1 VPAIGPR
8 RIDVFVR
15 GQTCRHDIMRKQG
28 LLRMKYTLLFTVA
41 IAALPTVALHAQDSG
56 PVEVSAAIQHDSL
69 PSLRLAPPQA
79 DGYKRWHEH
88 DEHRLPLPYVPP
100 NQVDGALQDSARR
113 SPSAPTFQSGIDG
126 VGQGFTG
133 PNGTFSVDSAPPDTV
148 GAVGDT
154 QYVQVVNTGLAVFDK
169 ATKTVVYGPVPTNT
183 LWSGFGGQCENDN
196 DGDAVVVYDKA
207 ANRWIISQFAVGTT
221 PYLQCVAVS
230 HTSDA
235 TGAWYRYA
243 FSYGSVF
250 PDYPKMGVWPD
261 AYYETFNMFNG
272 NSFSGSRLC
281 AYDRASMLTGAAA
294 TQQCFQLSSSFGGV
308 LPSDLDGSTPPPAG
322 SPNYHVNFDTNSLN
336 LWSFH
341 VDWANTANTTLTGPT
356 NLAVAS
362 FTVPCGVNSCDEVIQ
377 PGTQQQLD
385 TLGDRLMHRLAYR
398 NFGDHEA
405 LVVNHSVTVGTNH
418 KNPYTGVRWYEIRS
432 PGATPVVY
440 QQSTFAPDT
449 NFRWMGSIA
458 MDANGNMALG
468 YSVSSGTVD
477 PAIRYTGRLSGDA
490 LNTMQAE
497 ATIIAGGGSQTAGLD
512 RWGDYSAMTIDPVDD
527 CTFWYTNE
535 YLKTDGTFNWSTRIG
550 SLKFAGCGAGKQDQS
565 INFTSSVPSGAVY
578 NGTAYVVTAT
588 ATSGLPVALTIAA
601 ASAAVCSINGSGSGS
616 QVSFIGVGNCTINA
630 NQSGNASYN
639 AAPQVQQSFA
649 VGQAAQ
655 TVNFTSMA
663 PAAATYN
670 GSVYTVTA
678 TATSGLAVTLT
689 IDASASS
696 VCQLDGSASGS
707 HVSFIGVGTCKVDAN
722 QAGNANYTSAT
733 QAQQSFA
740 VGKAAQTI
748 NFTSTAPASAKYNG
762 SAYTVTAT
770 ATSGLAVTLSIAA
783 GSISVCALDGS
794 VSGSHVSFIGV
805 GSCAI
810 NANQAGN
817 GNYNPAPQ
825 VQQSFSVGKA
835 TQTISF
841 DSTAP
846 LDASAGGATYQV
858 LASATSGLAV
868 ALAIDASATSV
879 CQLDGSV
886 SGSHVSFIGVGS
898 CKIDA
903 TQAGN
908 ANYLAAPGLQQS
920 FTVVPG
926 PPALLVFTTQPA
938 AVTQGNTLATIAVTM
953 EDALGDVI
961 DDNAS
966 VVDFT
971 IAACGGDI
979 AIGSATMAHGVATL
993 DSPQRFYT
1001 VTDPATLAVKAQT
1014 GALTGNSAGF
1024 IVKSNTDLVF
1034 ADAFDGC
1041 RL

>member
-1 VPAIGPR
+1 MGR
-8 RIDVFVR
+8 RRVDVFLY
-15 GQTCRHDIMRKQG
+15 GQTSRHDAMRNQG
-28 LLRMKYTLLFTVA
+28 LLRMKYTLLFTA
-41 IAALPTVALHAQDSG
+41 ALAALPTVAVHAQDSDQ
-56 PVEVSAAIQHDSL
+56 VEVSAATRHDSL
-69 PSLRLAPPQA
+69 PSLRLASPQA

-100 NQVDGALQDSARR
+100 NQTDGALQDSARR
-113 SPSAPTFQSGIDG
+113 SPSAPTFQTGVDG
-126 VGQGFTG
+126 VGEGFSG

-169 ATKTVVYGPVPTNT
+169 ATKSVVYGPVPTNT
-183 LWSGFGGQCENDN
+183 LWSGFGGQCESDN
-196 DGDAVVVYDKA
+196 DGDAIVVYDKA

-235 TGAWYRYA
+235 TGGWYRYA
-243 FSYGSVF
+243 FSYGSAF

-281 AYDRASMLTGAAA
+281 AYDRSSMLTGAAA

-308 LPSDLDGSTPPPAG
+308 LPSDLDGATAPPTGA
-322 SPNYHVNFDTNSLN
+322 PNYMVNFGTNALN
-336 LWSFH
+336 LWKFH
-341 VDWANTANTTLTGPT
+341 VDWATTANTALTGPT
-356 NLAVAS
+356 NLGVAA
-362 FTVPCGVNSCDEVIQ
+362 FNVPCSANSCDVVVQ
-377 PGTQQQLD
+377 PGTSEKLD
-385 TLGDRLMHRLAYR
+385 SLGDRVMHRLAYR
-398 NFGDHEA
+398 NFGDHES
-405 LVVNHSVTVGTNH
+405 LVVNHTVKLGT
-418 KNPYTGVRWYEIRS
+418 KQNPSSGVRWYEIRS
-432 PGATPVVY
+432 PGAAPVIY
-440 QQSTFAPDT
+440 QQSTFAPDSS
-449 NFRWMGSIA
+449 FRWMGSIA
-458 MDANGNMALG
+458 MDGAGNMALG
-468 YSVSSGTVD
+468 YSVSSATVD

-512 RWGDYSAMTIDPVDD
+512 RWGDYSAMTIDPSDD

-535 YLKTDGTFNWSTRIG
+535 YLKADGTFNWSTRIG
-550 SLKFAGCGAGKQDQS
+550 SLKFAGCGAARQDQTVT
-565 INFTSSVPSGAVY
+565 FTSTAPAGAVY

-588 ATSGLPVALTIAA
+588 ATSGLPVTLTIAA
-601 ASAAVCSINGSGSGS
+601 ASATVCSINGSASGS
-616 QVSFIGVGNCTINA
+616 QVSFVGVGTCTINA
-630 NQSGNASYN
+630 NQSGSASYN
-639 AAPQVQQSFA
+639 AAPQMQQSFA
-649 VGQAAQ
+649 VGQATQ
-655 TVNFTSMA
+655 SVNFTSTA

-670 GSVYTVTA
+670 GSLYTVTA
-678 TATSGLAVTLT
+678 TATSGLAVTIA

-696 VCQLDGSASGS
+696 VCQLDGSTSGS
-707 HVSFIGVGTCKVDAN
+707 HVSFIGVGTCKIDAN
-722 QAGNANYTSAT
+722 QAGNANYTAAT

-748 NFTSTAPASAKYNG
+748 NFTSTAPVSAKYNG
-762 SAYTVTAT
+762 SAYSVTAT
-770 ATSGLAVTLSIAA
+770 ATSALAVTLSIDAA
-783 GSISVCALDGS
+783 SATVCALDGS

-817 GNYNPAPQ
+817 GNYNAAPQ

-835 TQTISF
+835 AQTISF
-841 DSTAP
+841 DSAAP

-868 ALAIDASATSV
+868 ALAIDAGAASV

-908 ANYLAAPGLQQS
+908 ANYLAAPASQQS
-920 FTVVPG
+920 FTVVAG
-926 PPALLVFTTQPA
+926 PPALLAFTTQPA
-938 AVTQGNTLATIAVTM
+938 AVIAGNTLATIAVTM

-966 VVDFT
+966 MVDFT
-971 IAACGGDI
+971 ITACGGDI

-993 DSPQRFYT
+993 DSLQRFYS
-1001 VTDPATLAVKAQT
+1001 VTDPATLTIKAQT
-1014 GALTGNSAGF
+1014 GALSGDSAGF
-1024 IVKSNTDLVF
+1024 IVQSNAGMVF
-1034 ADAFDGC
+1034 ADGFDGC